1 MKKTAIII
9 FTVLLALL
17 VFVSCEQSVGDLI
30 GFDLVFNANGGT
42 GSMEKTFIK
51 GSSASAPENR
61 FTRNGYTF
69 VSWNTMA
76 DGSGKEYKVG
86 DNINGHDVMSVTL
99 FAQWKANTYEI
110 EVAEAEHGRSFSLYD
125 SYTVRAQE
133 TTIPLSAIADEGYRL
148 ASYAVS
154 VSAQGQRAYV
164 DETNTYLIIPA
175 GTYGKITVTP
185 TFAANDYFVRFN
197 ANGGYGMMNDE
208 AFAFDV
214 SQKLTKNTFAK
225 EGFTFVKWN
234 TNEGGS
240 GLSFDNEEVVTNLA
254 SSKGEIVTLFAQW
267 EANKYDIKVI
277 PSAHGSVL
285 MSSTKYSLS
294 NSIQT
299 IGMDIIPDTG
309 YELNTLT
316 ASSPAAISE
325 ASLTIPA
332 GTIGEIT
339 VTPTFKPCVWS
350 VDFDIDGGTINSG
363 NISQYTYGIGAV
375 LPSSVSKDG
384 ATFAGWYDN
393 PNFTGSAVEAISATD
408 KGDKTFYAL
417 WNTTKYTIGINNPE
431 TGGTAA
437 LLYNKYTIN
446 DGATVIPLVDS
457 PAKGYRLWDYVVNGE
472 GASIV
477 DNKYLKIEA
486 GTTGAIS
493 VTPHF
498 IPVVYTITI
507 NRSDRGRAT
516 SDASGYTISDE
527 KQYVNLTVIPD
538 PGCEVYDWAVSAPTG
553 VTVSNGVITIPAGT
567 IGDISVSPIFL
578 PRFNVTLVG
587 NGGTIDEGYDV
598 THYFF
603 GDGAIL
609 PTASH
614 ITKTGYTFGGWFTNP
629 ECTTGQTTVISD
641 TDMGAKTFYAK
652 WTVNTYTVQFAK
664 NSADATGSMSN
675 QGFEYG
681 VTEALTANAFT
692 WLGHTFD
699 GWNTKADG
707 TGTSYAGGYSESKIT
722 DVNGAVVTL
731 YAQWHTNTY
740 KVYFNKNASSATGTM
755 ADESFTYGE
764 SKALT
769 TNAFTRT
776 GYTFSGWNI
785 TSGGTGTSYA
795 DGASVQNLSSV
806 DGGIVSLYAQWSPIS
821 YSVKFDKNSAAAT
834 GTMADESFTYD
845 VAKSLTTVGFSRIGY
860 TFSGWNTKADG
871 TGTSY
876 ADKQSVSNL
885 SSTSG
890 AVVNLYAQ
898 WAVNSYGVTL
908 NAKGGTIASG
918 HDVTSYTYGVG
929 ATLPTSDYIA
939 KTGYTFGGWYDNE
952 ACTGTAVTA
961 ISTTATGAKTFYAK
975 WTANTYSVK
984 FDKNA
989 AAATGSMS
997 DESFTY
1003 DAAKGL
1009 TPNSFV
1015 NIGYTFTGWNTK
1027 ADGTG
1032 TSYANGQNVSNLTS
1046 AAGGTVTLYAQW
1058 ELTQWNITF
1067 TSGTEHYS
1075 ISQDVAKYTY
1085 SGNDLVIT
1093 LTVVPEAGYPQKSVD
1108 HYAATIPGTAT
1119 LIPDWA
1125 NGKATVKSGSYGG
1138 DIVVTCYF

>member
-1 MKKTAIII
+1 MKKSLI
-9 FTVLLALL
+9 FVLAVLAALL
-17 VFVSCEQSVGDLI
+17 VFVSCEDSVGDLI
-30 GFDLVFNANGGT
+30 GFNLSFNANGGD
-42 GSMEKTFIK
+42 GSMETVFVQ
-51 GSSASAPENR
+51 GSSTAAPASGFHR
-61 FTRNGYTF
+61 GGYTF
-69 VSWNTMA
+69 QSWNTMA
-76 DGSGKEYKVG
+76 DGSGTEYTVG
-86 DNINGHDVMSVTL
+86 DTINGQKNLGVAL

-110 EVAEAEHGRSFSLYD
+110 TMADAEHGEASVLSET
-125 SYTVRAQE
+125 YTVKGEDIQV
-133 TTIPLSAIADEGYRL
+133 PLSAVADEGYRL
-148 ASYAVS
+148 VTYTVT
-154 VSAQGQRAYV
+154 VEEEGQEAHV
-164 DETNTYLIIPA
+164 DRTRRYLIIPA
-175 GTYGKITVTP
+175 GTYGDISIVP
-185 TFAANDYFVRFN
+185 TFAANDYSVRFN
-197 ANGGYGMMNDE
+197 ANGGVGSMEDE
-208 AFAFDV
+208 LFAFDV
-214 SQKLTKNTFAK
+214 EQNLSKNTFTNNGY
-225 EGFTFVKWN
+225 GFIGWN
-234 TNEGGS
+234 TSEVGS
-240 GLSFDNEEVVTNLA
+240 GTPYANEQAVMNLA
-254 SSKGEIVTLFAQW
+254 SSRGEVVTLYAQW
-267 EANKYDIKVI
+267 GLEEYSITAAQA
-277 PSAHGSVL
+277 AHGTVVL
-285 MSSTKYSLS
+285 AGDSYSMSG
-294 NSIQT
+294 SIQT
-299 IGMDIIPDTG
+299 VGMDVRPHDG
-309 YELNTLT
+309 YEV
-316 ASSPAAISE
+316 SSVSATGGAAVSDG
-325 ASLTIPA
+325 SLTIPA
-332 GTIGEIT
+332 GTTGDIT
-339 VTPTFKPCVWS
+339 VNAVFKPCVYGVS
-350 VDFDIDGGTINSG
+350 FNVDGGTIDSG
-363 NISQYTYGIGAV
+363 EISKYTYGTGAV

-408 KGDKTFYAL
+408 RGDKTFYAL

-437 LLYNKYTIN
+437 LLYNKYTIS

-457 PAKGYRLWDYVVNGE
+457 PAEGYRLWDYVVDGE
-472 GASIV
+472 GAGIV

-507 NRSDRGRAT
+507 NRSDRGSAT

-527 KQYVNLTVIPD
+527 KQYVNLTAIPD
-538 PGCEVYDWAVSAPTG
+538 PGCDVYDWAVSAPTG

-567 IGDISVSPIFL
+567 TGDISVSPIFL
-578 PRFNVTLVG
+578 PRFNVTLVR
-587 NGGTIDEGYDV
+587 NGGTIDDGYDV

-609 PTASH
+609 PSAQH

-664 NSADATGSMSN
+664 NSADASGSMSN

-692 WLGHTFD
+692 WLGHSFD

-890 AVVNLYAQ
+890 AVVSLYAQ
-898 WAVNSYGVTL
+898 WTVNSYGVTL

-984 FDKNA
+984 FNKNA

-1003 DAAKGL
+1003 DAAKAL
-1009 TPNSFV
+1009 NSNSFV

-1032 TSYANGQNVSNLTS
+1032 TSYANGQSVSNLTS

-1075 ISQDVAKYTY
+1075 INQDVTKYTY